1 MDPLFTDSI
10 DKLFSTLASYKALQE
25 IELNA
30 NSTDLWATLEES
42 GFADILVNEEF
53 GGAQLPW
60 ADAYSMFELCGQ
72 YALPVP
78 LGMTASARWLMSQ
91 NGIDPKIVSG
101 SITISTQ
108 SETYTDIKDLKSP
121 FTPFGRVANWVLM
134 NHGDSCYL
142 LPTESANVEP
152 TGVYASQQA
161 HLSWQQ
167 LPSEAVKIG
176 PTQDL
181 RALASTVTTAMMAGA
196 MSKVL
201 QLVLTHA
208 NDRVQ
213 FGKPISKFQAVQ
225 QQISVLAE
233 AVQAAAITAQMVF
246 AQGPTKDNL
255 LMIAAAK
262 ARISELVPSVNAT
275 AHAVH
280 GAMGVTEEF
289 HLHYFTRRLNEW
301 RLDYGSEGYWQNKLG
316 KAYLESDSNNA
327 LEFLINRVDPKERN
341 LNG

>member
-10 DKLFSTLASYKALQE
+10 DKLFSSLASYKSIQE
-25 IELNA
+25 IEHNA
-30 NSTDLWATLEES
+30 NFTELWATLEES
-42 GFADILVNEEF
+42 GFADILVSEEF
-53 GGAQLPW
+53 GGAQMPW
-60 ADAYSMFELCGQ
+60 AEAYSMFELSGR

-78 LGMTASARWLMSQ
+78 LGMTATARWLMSK

-101 SITISTQ
+101 SITISAQ
-108 SETYTDIKDLKSP
+108 SETCSDLKDIKSP
-121 FTPFGRVANWVLM
+121 HTPFGRVANWVMM
-134 NHGDSCYL
+134 NHGVSCYL
-142 LPTESANVEP
+142 LPIQSAKVESTE
-152 TGVYASQQA
+152 VYASLQA
-161 HLSWQQ
+161 HLSWKQ

-176 PTQDL
+176 PAQDL
-181 RALASTVTTAMMAGA
+181 RAIASTVTTAMMAGA

-201 QLVLTHA
+201 QLVLAHA
-208 NDRVQ
+208 NDRIQ
-213 FGKPISKFQAVQ
+213 FGKTISKFQAIQ

-262 ARISELVPSVNAT
+262 ARLSELVPSVNAT

-280 GAMGVTEEF
+280 GAMGVTQEF

-301 RLDYGSEGYWQNKLG
+301 RLDYGSEGYWQSKLG
-316 KAYLESDSNNA
+316 KAYLESDSSNA

-341 LNG
+341 LNV